1 MRTRLLR
8 VLATVLLASTAAR
21 MVPAQETRIT
31 SNERFVFVVRG
42 DELLQFDATTL
53 ALVNRTRLPAP
64 AAQKAETQRAPAIA
78 KATVQAE
85 AKAIPPKAVI
95 QAVERGLQW
104 IASSQAE
111 DGRWDADS
119 ANSSGG
125 AVHDVGVTGLALLAL
140 LGQGNTPKRGPHA
153 EAVAKGLGWL
163 MGQQDPETG
172 LVGTTSSQTFI
183 YDHAIATFALVEAYG
198 LSQDETR
205 KPAAQAAINYLE
217 RHRNPYQ
224 VWRYQPRD
232 GDNDT
237 SVTGWCVMCY
247 RAGLDFGL
255 DVNKQAL
262 ELAKAWLDQMTD
274 PETGRTG
281 YTRRGSMSSRI
292 AGDHATR
299 FPQDANEAMTG
310 SGLFSRFLLGQTP
323 DKAPI
328 LATQADLIAQKPPAW
343 EKSRIDEY
351 AWYVSTYALYPF
363 GGTPWKTWRRHL
375 EAALVPNQ
383 VEEGDLAGSWDPIGV
398 WGEEGGR
405 VFATSL
411 HCLSLLAVQR
421 YARMVK

>member
-140 LGQGNTPKRGPHA
+140 LGQGNTPKSGPHA
-153 EAVAKGLGWL
+153 EAVAKGLAWL

-172 LVGTTSSQTFI
+172 LVGTTSS
-183 YDHAIATFALVEAYG
+183 
-198 LSQDETR
+198 
-205 KPAAQAAINYLE
+205 
-217 RHRNPYQ
+217 
-224 VWRYQPRD
+224 
-232 GDNDT
+232 
-237 SVTGWCVMCY
+237 
-247 RAGLDFGL
+247 
-255 DVNKQAL
+255 
-262 ELAKAWLDQMTD
+262 
-274 PETGRTG
+274 
-281 YTRRGSMSSRI
+281 
-292 AGDHATR
+292 
-299 FPQDANEAMTG
+299 
-310 SGLFSRFLLGQTP
+310 
-323 DKAPI
+323 
-328 LATQADLIAQKPPAW
+328 
-343 EKSRIDEY
+343 
-351 AWYVSTYALYPF
+351 
-363 GGTPWKTWRRHL
+363 
-375 EAALVPNQ
+375 
-383 VEEGDLAGSWDPIGV
+383 
-398 WGEEGGR
+398 
-405 VFATSL
+405 
-411 HCLSLLAVQR
+411 
-421 YARMVK
+421 